1 MKLFPVV
8 ILSFLVVP
16 VFAQTFERVLIPI
29 QPSLIS
35 GAQGSTWLTV
45 VVEKNDSDHRVELQC
60 YAPACVSLAAGQST
74 IVQAHAS
81 PDPAFI
87 YLPADQASSV
97 QIGLRTIATASDG
110 KQVMM
115 EIPVAHE
122 SDFTAGVLHLLFV
135 PFDQGYRQSLRIF
148 DLDGTDGSVVR
159 LRIFTASTTPDV
171 DTTLVLRRPPTPDV
185 NGRPG
190 APAAITIAN
199 LAAAYPALKTGQ
211 AYLDVEPVTPGLRIW
226 AFMTTTNNATQQFN
240 HFEP

>member
-1 MKLFPVV
+1 MKMLPVV

-16 VFAQTFERVLIPI
+16 VFGQTSERILIPI

-35 GAQGSTWLTV
+35 GALGSTWLTV
-45 VVEKNDSDHRVELQC
+45 VAEKNDSDHPVELQC
-60 YAPACVSLAAGQST
+60 YAPACVSLAAGQTT
-74 IVQAHAS
+74 IVQAHVS

-87 YLPADQASSV
+87 YLPADQASNIH
-97 QIGLRTIATASDG
+97 IGLRTIATASDG

-122 SDFTAGVLHLLFV
+122 SDFKAGVLHLLFV
-135 PFDQGYRQSLRIF
+135 PFDQEYRQSLRIF
-148 DLDGTDGSVVR
+148 DLDGMDGSVVR
-159 LRIFTASTTPDV
+159 LRIFTTSATPDV

-190 APAAITIAN
+190 APAAITISN
-199 LAAAYPALKTGQ
+199 LGAVYPALKTGQ
-211 AYLDVEPVTPGLRIW
+211 AFVDIEPVTPGLRIW
-226 AFMTTTNNATQQFN
+226 AFMTTTNNTTQQFN